1 MGGFVGSMLIF
12 QGVSVSPP
20 KCVTSLWLN
29 QPIWI
34 IWFKL
39 DHFPTQVRVKI
50 KHIWN
55 HHLGNFMVPIST
67 HLKSSCGWF
76 PYHLT
81 VVMIQGPPRP
91 PTPAY
96 LSTQASGDRRL
107 ARQAELNEEVEQ
119 LRLQRHSHGQKVL
132 RNIGWIKGQNASGSN
147 FRRNKPSCQS
157 REL

>member
-1 MGGFVGSMLIF
+1 MI
-12 QGVSVSPP
+12 
-20 KCVTSLWLN
+20 
-29 QPIWI
+29 
-34 IWFKL
+34 
-39 DHFPTQVRVKI
+39 
-50 KHIWN
+50 
-55 HHLGNFMVPIST
+55 PIST

-119 LRLQRHSHGQKVL
+119 LRLRRHSRPQKVL
-132 RNIGWIKGQNASGSN
+132 RNTS
-147 FRRNKPSCQS
+147 
-157 REL
+157 